1 MWPVALDVPS
11 VLQFSRDLQKATN
24 VADLVDA
31 LGEALARSTSYRTC
45 WLCTFQPGAREA
57 QVIAAGGSY
66 KGDLLSRI
74 TTIPIDGDPM
84 VEEIVASRLPVIV
97 VDARTDPRTNK
108 EIVARVGNRTIMN
121 FPMLLGDELL
131 GAVGIGTFAPEP
143 PRRPTAAELEILTV
157 FATQLAAACQRVRL
171 VEAQRRLEDDLAT
184 ARRRESLGILAGG
197 VAHDFNNLLTA
208 IVNGVEFVRTDPLT
222 RRQDEDL
229 RAVSDAAGRAADLT
243 RRLLALGRR
252 QPLRRAPQELGGR
265 IRALA
270 QLLRRVVPAHV
281 EMVVDVPERLA
292 PVHGDGAQLDQVL
305 MNLCLNARDAMPEGG
320 RLTISARDVE
330 IGPIPR
336 GAPVGPRVVITV
348 ADTGTG
354 IPDDVA
360 SHVLEP
366 FFTTKPAGQGT
377 GLGLAVAAGIVEQ
390 HGGTISFETAPGKG
404 TRFSISLPATLPGA
418 PAARPAPEHAGRPRG
433 GGERVLVADD
443 EELVRDV
450 LRRVLEGA
458 GYRVTAVADG
468 LAAVDAASREPFDL
482 VILDAVMPGASGRVA
497 WERIAAIRPGI
508 RFLVVSGY
516 AADTFP
522 LEALERAG
530 VPLLGKP
537 FTEHSLL
544 GAVRAALD
552 DAPAAAVNGH

>member
-1 MWPVALDVPS
+1 VALDVPS
-11 VLQFSRDLQKATN
+11 VLQFSRDLQKASN
-24 VADLVDA
+24 VADLVDS
-31 LGEALARSTSYRTC
+31 LGEAVARSTSYRTC

-57 QVIAAGGSY
+57 QVVAAGGSY

-108 EIVARVGNRTIMN
+108 EIVARVGNRTILN

-131 GAVGIGTFAPEP
+131 GAVGIGTFAPEL
-143 PRRPTAAELEILTV
+143 PRRPTAAEVEVLTV

-171 VEAQRRLEDDLAT
+171 VEAQRRLEDDLAA

-208 IVNGVEFVRTDPLT
+208 IVNGVDFVRAEPLT
-222 RRQDEDL
+222 PRQDEDL
-229 RAVSDAAGRAADLT
+229 RAVSDAAQRAADLT
-243 RRLLALGRR
+243 RQLLALGRR
-252 QPLRRAPQELGGR
+252 QPLRRAPQDLSRR

-270 QLLRRVVPAHV
+270 ALLRRVVPAHV
-281 EMVVDVPERLA
+281 EMVLDLPERLA

-305 MNLCLNARDAMPEGG
+305 MNLCLNARDAMPDGG
-320 RLTISARDVE
+320 RLTVSARDADL
-330 IGPIPR
+330 GPVPP
-336 GAPVGPRVVITV
+336 GEAPGPRVIVTV
-348 ADTGTG
+348 ADTGIG

-366 FFTTKPAGQGT
+366 FFTTKPAGKGT

-390 HGGTISFETAPGKG
+390 HGGTISFETGQGKG
-404 TRFSISLPATLPGA
+404 TRFTISLPAAADRA
-418 PAARPAPEHAGRPRG
+418 PAARPAAETAARPRG

-468 LAAVDAASREPFDL
+468 LAAVETATREPFDL

-497 WERIAAIRPGI
+497 WERIAAARPAS

-522 LEALERAG
+522 LESLERAG

-537 FTEHSLL
+537 FTERSLL

-552 DAPAAAVNGH
+552 ESPASAAHGG